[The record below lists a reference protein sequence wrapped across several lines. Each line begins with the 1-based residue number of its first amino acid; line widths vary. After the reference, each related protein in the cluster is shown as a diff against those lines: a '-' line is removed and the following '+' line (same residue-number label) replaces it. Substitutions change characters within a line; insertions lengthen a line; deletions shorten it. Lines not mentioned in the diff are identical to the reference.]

1 VERLS
6 LRSTLGLTGKT
17 GPPKRRR
24 GLSAGESL
32 FQSMEDKQLKK
43 LTIAATA
50 LAVAASTIG
59 FAPAANAAPVAASA
73 ASYGAE
79 CATVGATAAKKGAD
93 GSDLKCMKATKGT
106 FTGKRIWSYATWPV
120 LKDIEVAVPNSATSG
135 FAGFGRAVAD
145 GLKKEGLIATDAK
158 MTYTLPPYNLTLN
171 YFNKTLAGKAGKLG
185 VTGFAQVTGSMT
197 SKSETMPSAGVPA
210 ARMYA
215 EYDAIAVKANSP
227 YDDIKELMDALEK
240 DPKSMTIIG
249 GAKGGVDNFTAAKIF
264 EDQSIP
270 VKLMSYV
277 ASSTV
282 SASLLSDA
290 KYAFGVS
297 SYSDFAKYVAS
308 GDLRILGVT
317 SEKPLPGTTIP
328 TLKSQGVD
336 VVVQNWRGIMLPPK
350 TPVAAQKLVIRAL
363 DVVSKSKSYNDY
375 LVGEKGFGPFLPGAA
390 WGTFLK
396 GQEVSLKRLLTNV
409 GLL

>member
-1 VERLS
+1 
-6 LRSTLGLTGKT
+6 
-17 GPPKRRR
+17 
-24 GLSAGESL
+24 
-32 FQSMEDKQLKK
+32 LKK
-43 LTIAATA
+43 FTIAATA
-50 LAVAASTIG
+50 LAVAASTIA

-79 CATVGATAAKKGAD
+79 CATVGATAAGKGAD
-93 GSDLKCMKATKGT
+93 GSDLKCGKATKGT
-106 FTGKRIWSYATWPV
+106 FTGKTIWNYAAWPV
-120 LKDIEVAVPNSATSG
+120 LKDVEVAVPNAATSG

-185 VTGFAQVTGSMT
+185 VTGFAQVTGAMT
-197 SKSETMPSAGVPA
+197 SKSDSMPSAGVPA

-215 EYDAIAVKANSP
+215 EYDAIAVKKNSK
-227 YDDIKELMDALEK
+227 YQNMAQLLADLEK
-240 DPKSMTIIG
+240 EPKSMTIVG
-249 GAKGGVDNFTAAKIF
+249 GPKGGVDNFTAAKLF

-270 VKLMSYV
+270 VELMSYV
-277 ASSTV
+277 AVSSV
-282 SASLLSDA
+282 SAALLSDA
-290 KYAFGVS
+290 NYAFGVS

-308 GDLRILGVT
+308 GDLRILGTT
-317 SEKPLPGTTIP
+317 SDTKLAPTVP
-328 TLKSQGVD
+328 TLKSQKVN

-375 LVGEKGFGPFLPGAA
+375 LAAEKGTGPFLPGAK
-390 WGTFLK
+390 WGSFLK
-396 GQEVSLKRLLTNV
+396 DQEVSLKRLLTNV

>member
-1 VERLS
+1 
-6 LRSTLGLTGKT
+6 
-17 GPPKRRR
+17 
-24 GLSAGESL
+24 
-32 FQSMEDKQLKK
+32 MKK
-43 LTIAATA
+43 FTIAATA
-50 LAVAASTIG
+50 LAVAASTIS
-59 FAPAANAAPVAASA
+59 FAPAANAANVPASS
-73 ASYGAE
+73 ASYGAS

-93 GSDLKCMKATKGT
+93 GSDLKCKKETKGT
-106 FTGKRIWSYATWPV
+106 FAGKTIWSYATWPT

-135 FAGFGRAVAD
+135 FAGFGRAIAD

-185 VTGFAQVTGSMT
+185 VTGFAQVTGAMT
-197 SKSETMPSAGVPA
+197 SKSDTMPSAGVPG

-215 EYDAIAVKANSP
+215 EYDAIAVKADSK
-227 YDDIKELMDALEK
+227 YTSITQLVADLEK
-240 DPKSMTIIG
+240 APKSMTIVG
-249 GAKGGVDNFTAAKIF
+249 GAKGGVDNFTAAKLF
-264 EDQSIP
+264 EAESIP
-270 VKLMSYV
+270 VDLMSYV
-277 ASSTV
+277 NVSSV
-282 SASLLSDA
+282 SAALLSDA

-308 GDLRILGVT
+308 GDLRILAVT
-317 SEKPLPGTTIP
+317 SEKPLPGTTVP
-328 TLKSQGVD
+328 TLKSKGID

-375 LVGEKGFGPFLPGAA
+375 LAGEKGFGPFLPGAA
-390 WGTFLK
+390 WGTYLK
-396 GQEVSLKRLLTNV
+396 GQETSLKRLLVNV